1 LFLNFIGFYSVLPT
15 VNDSK
20 SIFSTLEVMKGN
32 FPIPLNLRTL
42 EISFLFSRNLK
53 TAEAIITFA
62 SCGENFIT
70 NSYLTPDLMK
80 PKNKI

>member
-1 LFLNFIGFYSVLPT
+1 MFLNFIAFYSVLPT

-32 FPIPLNLRTL
+32 FPIPLNLRTFV
-42 EISFLFSRNLK
+42 ISFLFSRNLK
-53 TAEAIITFA
+53 TAEAIMTLA
-62 SCGENFIT
+62 SCGENLIT